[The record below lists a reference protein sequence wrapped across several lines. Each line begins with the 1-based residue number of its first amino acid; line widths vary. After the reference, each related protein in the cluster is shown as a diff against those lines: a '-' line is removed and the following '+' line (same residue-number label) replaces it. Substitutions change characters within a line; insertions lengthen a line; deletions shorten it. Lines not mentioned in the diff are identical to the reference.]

1 MFDTCTRNYC
11 QNYQTR
17 SCELKSPSLT
27 NCLKC
32 MVQTANTT
40 IAGTTVQLCQIC
52 ENGYIQSSD
61 MKSCIKLPSGHTNF
75 VYYVKPIDK
84 LLLRT
89 GSTPLPNDDNSTILE
104 CAREVL
110 PSDLNA
116 NIDPSNFE
124 KASPML

>member
-1 MFDTCTRNYC
+1 MYDVCSLNYC

-17 SCELKSPSLT
+17 SCEKQSSSLT

-61 MKSCIKLPSGHTNF
+61 MKSCIKLPTGDTNF
-75 VYYVKPIDK
+75 IYYVKPIDK
-84 LLLRT
+84 LLLRN
-89 GSTPLPNDDNSTILE
+89 SSVILPNEDNSTILE
-104 CAREVL
+104 CARLVEA
-110 PSDLNA
+110 SDLNV
-116 NIDPSNFE
+116 NIDPSNFD